1 MNRTL
6 RLLSGLWLGAAI
18 LACSLPAG
26 LPTIPPG
33 WTVTPSLTPTPTATL
48 PPAPTPTPPP
58 LVRIANGDQALF
70 NGDTISA
77 LAYYQA
83 AYRDSSDPALRA
95 AARWGEGRTHFA
107 DGRYLEALT
116 AIQSLLN
123 EYPDSP
129 YQAAAYFL
137 QGQILY
143 ALKRYAEAATAW
155 QMYLT
160 LRPGLIDAY
169 TQERRGDALA
179 AAGNL
184 SEALNAYLAAEQAPR
199 LDDQFALEIKIAQT
213 YSQLGDYANALAR
226 YNSILS
232 RTTNDYVKAQVTYL
246 SGLAY
251 KNLGQDTQAYDL
263 FRSGVENYP
272 LSYYSYLGLVELVD
286 AGEPVSEL
294 DRGLVDY
301 FAGQYP
307 VALAA
312 FDRFLAANPT
322 NDGTAHYYR
331 ALTLRELKEAQAA
344 IAEFTLF
351 IENYP
356 NHPKWSNAWY
366 DKAYTQWAYLNLYPQ
381 AAKTL
386 LDFVSLRPAA
396 AEAPDYLMTAA
407 RLYEQNGQLEDA
419 ARIWT
424 RLADEYPGAS
434 QAPTAIFFAGI
445 IHYRLGEYPTALSA
459 FQRSLSLAV
468 QAEERARAFLWIG
481 KTQEKL
487 GDTSAMQAAWQQA
500 VSIDPG
506 GYYSERARDLSL
518 GRSPFAPPTA
528 LNLTF
533 DLSAERSVADAWVRL
548 TFNLPP
554 DTDLNGPGELAGD
567 PRLIRGTEF
576 WHLGLY
582 DEARLEFEDLR
593 QSISSD
599 AVKSYRLANYL
610 LDLGLYRSAIF
621 AARQVLTLA
630 GLDEHS
636 ESMMAPPYFA
646 HLRYGLYYTEM
657 VKTVAQEYN
666 FDPLLLFSIIRQ
678 ESLFEGFVHSNAGA
692 RGLMQIIPSTGA
704 SLAGQ
709 LGWPIGYDEED
720 LYRPNVSIRLG
731 TLYLANN
738 RQFLGGDLYA
748 MLAAY
753 NGGPGN
759 AATWKELAGNDPD
772 LFLEVVR
779 FEETRQYIRNIYE
792 IYTIYRR
799 LYGGG
804 SE

>member
-1 MNRTL
+1 MKRT
-6 RLLSGLWLGAAI
+6 RRILSGLWLVAAL

-26 LPTIPPG
+26 LPAIPPG
-33 WTVTPSLTPTPTATL
+33 WTVTPSITPTLTTTPSPT
-48 PPAPTPTPPP
+48 PTPTPPP
-58 LVRIANGDQALF
+58 LVRVENGDRALF
-70 NGDTISA
+70 NGDTVSA

-83 AYRDSSDPALRA
+83 AYRDSSDPAIRA
-95 AARWGEGRTHFA
+95 AARWGEGRVHFA
-107 DGRYLEALT
+107 DGRYVEAL
-116 AIQSLLN
+116 AALQSLIS

-129 YQAAAYFL
+129 YVAQAYFL
-137 QGQILY
+137 QGQTLD
-143 ALKRYAEAATAW
+143 ALKRYAEAAAAW
-155 QMYLT
+155 QMYLS
-160 LRPGLIDAY
+160 LRPGVIDAY
-169 TQERRGDALA
+169 TQERRGDALS

-184 SEALNAYLAAEQAPR
+184 PEALSAYLAAEQSPR
-199 LDDQFALEIKIAQT
+199 LDDHFSLAIKIAQT
-213 YSQLGDYANALAR
+213 YSQLGDYANALER
-226 YNSILS
+226 YNDILA

-251 KNLGQDTQAYDL
+251 KNLGQKTQAYDL

-286 AGEPVSEL
+286 AGEAVSEL

-312 FDRFLAANPT
+312 FDRFLAANPV

-331 ALTLRELKEAQAA
+331 ALTLRELKESQAA
-344 IAEFTLF
+344 IDEFTLF
-351 IENYP
+351 IQNYP
-356 NHPKWSNAWY
+356 NHPKWSTAWF
-366 DKAYTQWAYLNLYPQ
+366 DKAYTQWAYLNQYPQ
-381 AAKTL
+381 AAQTL
-386 LDFVSLRPAA
+386 LDFVALQPAA

-407 RLYEQNGQLEDA
+407 RLFEQNGNLEEA
-419 ARIWT
+419 ARTWT
-424 RLADEYPGAS
+424 RLSDDYPGAT

-445 IHYRLGEYPTALSA
+445 VHYRQGNFSAALSA

-468 QAEERARAFLWIG
+468 QPEDRARAFLWIG
-481 KTQEKL
+481 KAQEKL
-487 GDTSAMQAAWQQA
+487 GDSAAKQSAWQQA

-506 GYYSERARDLSL
+506 GYYSERARDLL
-518 GRSPFAPPTA
+518 IGRPPFAPPSA
-528 LNLTF
+528 LQLTF
-533 DLSAERSVADAWVRL
+533 DLAAERSVADTWARL
-548 TFNLPP
+548 TFHLPAES
-554 DTDLNGPGELAGD
+554 DLSGPGALISD
-567 PRLIRGTEF
+567 PRLIRGTEL
-576 WHLGLY
+576 WNLGLY

-593 QSISSD
+593 K
-599 AVKSYRLANYL
+599 AVSNNPIDSYRLANYL
-610 LDLGLYRSAIF
+610 LDLGLYRPAIF

-636 ESMMAPPYFA
+636 ESMMAPPYFS
-646 HLRYGLYYTEM
+646 HLRYGLYYADL
-657 VKTVAQEYN
+657 VNQVAQEYG

-678 ESLFEGFVHSNAGA
+678 ESLFEGFVHSTAGA

-709 LGWPIGYDEED
+709 LGWPSGYDDED

-731 TLYLANN
+731 TFYLATN
-738 RQFLGGDLYA
+738 RQLLGGDLYA

-759 AATWKELAGNDPD
+759 AALWKDLAGNDPD

-799 LYGGG
+799 LYGSG